1 MSEIAV
7 NQKIAQTEISTQSIQ
22 AQKDV
27 YIEKAPIV
35 HEIVKTHIIEEVQ
48 PEVLQKTIQPTIVKE
63 TVPIQE
69 KVNCHL
75 FCKLTKKIVE
85 SVHTN
90 VVVEDNRK

>member
-7 NQKIAQTEISTQSIQ
+7 SQKIAQTEVSTQQIQ
-22 AQKDV
+22 AQKDI

-35 HEIVKTHIIEEVQ
+35 HEIVKTHIVEEVQ
-48 PEVLQKTIQPTIVKE
+48 PEVIQKTIQPTIVKE

-69 KVNCHL
+69 K
-75 FCKLTKKIVE
+75 IVE

-90 VVVEDNRK
+90 VIVKETVEDLRK